1 MKIFPNR
8 KNNLSK
14 QIEGEGSI
22 LRYRSL
28 RRISA
33 VCFWCFIA
41 AWFVFAEPAQAQ
53 TNTASAPMGIS
64 IKFDSPG
71 TPKDMSQAIRIFL
84 LMTALSLAPSAI
96 IMMTSFT
103 RILIVLGFLRQALG
117 TQQDPPGQILAG
129 MALFLTI
136 FIMMPVWQKINT
148 DAIQPYTSNQI
159 TQEEAWDKGVAPL
172 KAFMGKQTG
181 EKELMLFL
189 ELSKSAVPSKMEDVS
204 LHVLIPAFMISEL
217 KTAFQMGFLIFLPFL
232 VIDLVISSVLMA
244 LGMMMLPPMMISL
257 PIKLMFF
264 VLADG
269 WVLVM
274 KGISTSFSL

>member
-1 MKIFPNR
+1 MKQRTQVVLKSFC
-8 KNNLSK
+8 L
-14 QIEGEGSI
+14 
-22 LRYRSL
+22 L
-28 RRISA
+28 A
-33 VCFWCFIA
+33 V
-41 AWFVFAEPAQAQ
+41 AWFVFAAPLQVQAQ
-53 TNTASAPMGIS
+53 TNTTSAPMGIS
-64 IKFDSPG
+64 IKFDSPN
-71 TPKDMSQAIRIFL
+71 TPKDMSQSIRIFL

-117 TQQDPPGQILAG
+117 TMQEPPRQILAG
-129 MALFLTI
+129 MSLFLTI

-148 DAIQPYTSNQI
+148 DAIQPYMANQI
-159 TQEEAWDKGVAPL
+159 TQEEAWDRGVAPL

-189 ELSKSAVPSKMEDVS
+189 ELSKSQAPSKMEDVS
-204 LHVLIPAFMISEL
+204 LHILIPAFMISEL

-232 VIDLVISSVLMA
+232 VIDLVIASVLMA

-257 PIKLMFF
+257 PIKLLFF

-274 KGISTSFSL
+274 KGVAASFSL

>member
-1 MKIFPNR
+1 VNIPFQ
-8 KNNLSK
+8 K
-14 QIEGEGSI
+14 QINNGI
-22 LRYRSL
+22 RINSL
-28 RRISA
+28 ALQKRRMVL
-33 VCFWCFIA
+33 VCCFVT
-41 AWFVFAEPAQAQ
+41 AWFALAEPIQAQ
-53 TNTASAPMGIS
+53 TNAPSAPMGIS

-71 TPKDMSQAIRIFL
+71 TPKDMSQALRIFL

-129 MALFLTI
+129 MSLFLTI

-148 DAIQPYTSNQI
+148 DAIQPYTSSQI
-159 TQEEAWDKGVAPL
+159 TQEEAWEKGVAPL
-172 KAFMGKQTG
+172 KTFMGKQTG

-189 ELSKSAVPSKMEDVS
+189 ELSKSAVPAKMEDVS
-204 LHVLIPAFMISEL
+204 LHVLIPAFMITEL

-232 VIDLVISSVLMA
+232 VIDLVIASTLMS

-257 PIKLMFF
+257 PIKLLFF

>member
-1 MKIFPNR
+1 MNIPFQ
-8 KNNLSK
+8 K
-14 QIEGEGSI
+14 QINNGI
-22 LRYRSL
+22 RINSL
-28 RRISA
+28 ALQKRRMVL
-33 VCFWCFIA
+33 VCCFVT
-41 AWFVFAEPAQAQ
+41 AWFALAEPIQAQ
-53 TNTASAPMGIS
+53 TNAPSAPMGIS

-71 TPKDMSQAIRIFL
+71 TPKDMSQALRIFL

-129 MALFLTI
+129 MSLFLTI

-148 DAIQPYTSNQI
+148 DAIQPYTSSQI
-159 TQEEAWDKGVAPL
+159 TQEEAWEKGVAPL
-172 KAFMGKQTG
+172 KTFMGKQTG

-189 ELSKSAVPSKMEDVS
+189 ELSKSAVPAKMEDVA
-204 LHVLIPAFMISEL
+204 LHVLIPAFMITEL

-232 VIDLVISSVLMA
+232 VIDLVIASTLMS

-257 PIKLMFF
+257 PIKLLFF